1 MEVGT
6 MTEKM
11 ENWRKELRNKL
22 WLGDDVE
29 IFCIDVFKNC
39 CSEFEEQCVV
49 ENFREVFEDFMME
62 CKNRAA

>member
-22 WLGDDVE
+22 EEGAE
-29 IFCIDVFKNC
+29 IESFCIKVFGDC

-49 ENFREVFEDFMME
+49 ENFREVFEDFMMD
-62 CKNRAA
+62 CRRVA